1 MTEKL
6 GFSVVAPMKVT
17 SRFSTAGSSASC
29 WDLEKRC
36 TSSMNSTV
44 SLPCDTSRS
53 WARFSTS
60 RTSLTPDVT
69 AESSS
74 NSRPDCLATMVASVV
89 LPTPGGPNRMMELG
103 AVSEP
108 LEAGLARR
116 RNGDPCPSTWLCPT
130 TSSRVCGRIRT
141 ANGLVM
147 SSGASEAPNKS
158 CSLISL
164 TLPRS
169 RRAPGTIAYC
179 AKPPPTPQC
188 CRQPIGAIYHVW
200 QYAIVIATVP
210 RKTTIVTLRRYDG
223 YR

>member
-1 MTEKL
+1 
-6 GFSVVAPMKVT
+6 
-17 SRFSTAGSSASC
+17 
-29 WDLEKRC
+29 
-36 TSSMNSTV
+36 
-44 SLPCDTSRS
+44 
-53 WARFSTS
+53 
-60 RTSLTPDVT
+60 
-69 AESSS
+69 
-74 NSRPDCLATMVASVV
+74 MVASVV

-158 CSLISL
+158 FSLIPL

-169 RRAPGTIAYC
+169 RRAPGTIVYC

-188 CRQPIGAIYHVW
+188 CRQPIGAICHVW

-210 RKTTIVTLRRYDG
+210 PKNDDCYAAPLRWVPVAISARRLTWLTRTRRRGSPRIPTRKEH
-223 YR
+223 